1 MVPGRPVKS
10 RLINDSFS
18 KSQHLNFMSWL
29 TIGLLGESWQRHVGI
44 RQGQLRV
51 QELSLK
57 LGAFSSDLMEVLC
70 LHQKLHGGTF

>member
-29 TIGLLGESWQRHVGI
+29 TIGLLGNPGNGTWGFAKASYKCKNCLLGLAHS
-44 RQGQLRV
+44 LRI
-51 QELSLK
+51 
-57 LGAFSSDLMEVLC
+57 
-70 LHQKLHGGTF
+70 